1 MPTLSTQGYGYFL
14 IMCNHTADLQRLA
27 HLAGLKI
34 AAGCKCSTQCKPG
47 SGLIGYQNSVKSLAV
62 VSACRS
68 FEEYRSY
75 GGSHTLDL
83 YLVKQLGHFNIHTGQ
98 HHANLAAVVSPSFQR
113 RQRPPAFRVGL
124 NFNLGGG
131 GPLPLP
137 AQNLIKLVEQQ
148 WPTKPTAL
156 F

>member
-1 MPTLSTQGYGYFL
+1 MPQLSNHGYGYFL
-14 IMCNHTADLQRLA
+14 IKCDHATDLRRLA
-27 HLAGLKI
+27 QFAGLQI
-34 AAGCKCSTQCKPG
+34 AAGCKCARCKPG
-47 SGLIGYQNSVKSLAV
+47 SGSIGYRNSAKTLSV
-62 VSACRS
+62 VCACRS

-75 GGSHTLDL
+75 GGSHVLDL
-83 YLVKQLGHFNIHTGQ
+83 YLVKRLGHFNIHNGE

-124 NFNLGGG
+124 SFNLGGG